1 MPDVTPRR
9 TKAKPANV
17 STRRPRLGRPELNA
31 KLEAPVART
40 GRQRPWQ
47 EWYLAIRVKNVL
59 ESHGLTLEEARG
71 LSDASLLRLRGIG
84 RKILAAI
91 RAGGP
96 DDATLKVDT

>member
-17 STRRPRLGRPELNA
+17 STRRPRLGRPELHA

-47 EWYLAIRVKNVL
+47 EWYLAIRVKTFSRVTGSL
-59 ESHGLTLEEARG
+59 WKRREVFRMRRCFVFAA
-71 LSDASLLRLRGIG
+71 SDGTSSRQSERPMT
-84 RKILAAI
+84 R
-91 RAGGP
+91 P
-96 DDATLKVDT
+96 